1 VTVLP
6 SPGQDGF
13 DPTDEAFVGRLA
25 NHFFREGPQLTDLVA
40 TEAEHLDSVP
50 GRTANSIVDLAA
62 ATARAGYRSDPAM
75 AAAMPADAIP
85 HPLPG
90 ALGLPASRP
99 SSFILRSAP
108 LGMEVP
114 AKMTDP
120 WRHVASYP
128 WLGTPIAGGG
138 RVAQR
143 PDAPGP
149 MSSAAAPVEI
159 PRGLEHGSA
168 ADSLSS
174 HGRGPAWPSMAPDAT
189 SSSLYFLEPRSV
201 PDLEPVTQR
210 AGSAPDAAVLRRDFP
225 ALQQEVHGK
234 RLIWLD
240 NASTTQK
247 PRSVIDAVSRFYEHD
262 NSNVH
267 RGAHE
272 LAARATDAYEGARSK
287 VAALLGASSPDEVIF
302 VRGTTEAIN
311 LVAQSYGRSAV
322 GEGDEIVLTTLEH
335 HSNII
340 PWQLLAEETGATLKP
355 VEITDR
361 GDVLLDH
368 YASLLGPR
376 TRIVALSHV
385 SNALGTILP
394 VEAMAAMARAVGA
407 VVVVDGAQGVP
418 HLPVDVQALGADF
431 YAFSGHKLYGPT
443 GVGALWGRRALLE
456 AMPPW
461 QGGGQMIKTVTFE
474 STTWNDLPYKFEAG
488 TGAIGP
494 AVGLGAAIDYVTQ
507 IGLPHI
513 AAHEQALLAYG
524 TELLAG
530 IPGLRLIGTSA
541 HKAGVMSFVLDGADV
556 TDVAKFLDHEGIAVR
571 AGHHCA
577 QPALRSLGLD
587 GTVRP
592 SLGLYNT
599 HDDLDALAAAVE
611 DTETVNERAGRY
623 SLERA
628 AWA

>member
-1 VTVLP
+1 MTVLP
-6 SPGQDGF
+6 SRGQDGF
-13 DPTDEAFVGRLA
+13 DPADEAFVGRLA
-25 NHFFREGPQLTDLVA
+25 NHFFREGPQLSDLVA

-62 ATARAGYRSDPAM
+62 ATARAGYRSDPAL

-108 LGMEVP
+108 IGMEVP
-114 AKMTDP
+114 AEVTEPWRHLSADP
-120 WRHVASYP
+120 WR
-128 WLGTPIAGGG
+128 
-138 RVAQR
+138 R
-143 PDAPGP
+143 
-149 MSSAAAPVEI
+149 MSSLPIEL
-159 PRGLEHGSA
+159 PRGLEHGA
-168 ADSLSS
+168 PAL
-174 HGRGPAWPSMAPDAT
+174 AWPSMAPPAT
-189 SSSLYFLEPRSV
+189 SSSLYFLERQSSPDVEVAPKRASV
-201 PDLEPVTQR
+201 
-210 AGSAPDAAVLRRDFP
+210 APHHDDVLRRDFP
-225 ALQQEVHGK
+225 ALRQEVHGK

-240 NASTTQK
+240 NAATTQK
-247 PRSVIDAVSRFYEHD
+247 PQSVIDALSYFYEHD

-267 RGAHE
+267 RGAHT

-287 VAALLGASSPDEVIF
+287 VAALLGASEPEEVIF

-311 LVAQSYGRSAV
+311 LVAQSYGRSVV

-340 PWQLLAEETGATLKP
+340 PWQLLAEATGATLKP
-355 VEITDR
+355 VQIDDR

-443 GVGALWGRRALLE
+443 GIGALWGRRALLE

-474 STTWNDLPYKFEAG
+474 STTWNELPYKFEAG

-507 IGLPHI
+507 VGLVNI

-541 HKAGVMSFVLDGADV
+541 HKAGVMSFVLDGV
-556 TDVAKFLDHEGIAVR
+556 KVEDVAKFLDHEGIAVR

-577 QPALRSLGLD
+577 QPAVRSFGLD
-587 GTVRP
+587 GTVRA

-599 HDDLDALAAAVE
+599 HDDVDALAVAVHKASR
-611 DTETVNERAGRY
+611 TLRR
-623 SLERA
+623 
-628 AWA
+628 